1 MDNELTKQANSY
13 IYEKLTTLFFGKK
26 SDQMEKFK
34 QTFEADDIM

>member
-1 MDNELTKQANSY
+1 MSELYKQANSF

-34 QTFEADDIM
+34 QTFEGEDVMY